1 MKTLYR
7 YLALALLIVLNT
19 SCLKSGL
26 DELETYDQNDIT
38 NIRFE
43 YRWWDE
49 AAQRLRVIEM
59 GVTKTIDTKAKKIE
73 CSIKVPEVTSAFTAG
88 VRNQVSLSTLSI
100 NVDVSTAARISPV
113 GDAPAMGTFPADFS
127 SYFKLIVSN
136 RKSMNDFLSV
146 RNNHCMENIMIMV
159 TYKNID

>member
-100 NVDVSTAARISPV
+100 NVDVSTSARIIQV

-127 SYFKLIVSN
+127 AKEFIYSVTAGNGDKANWTI
-136 RKSMNDFLSV
+136 KIEDFS
-146 RNNHCMENIMIMV
+146 
-159 TYKNID
+159 K

>member
-26 DELETYDQNDIT
+26 DELETYDQNDII

-49 AAQRLRVIEM
+49 TAQRLRVIEM
-59 GVTKTIDTKAKKIE
+59 AVTKTIDTKAKKVE
-73 CSIKVPEVTSAFTAG
+73 CSIKVPDATSAFTADI
-88 VRNQVSLSTLSI
+88 RDRVSLSALSV
-100 NVDVSTAARISPV
+100 NVDVSTAARVSPI
-113 GDAPAMGTFPADFS
+113 GDSPAMGTFPADFS
-127 SYFKLIVSN
+127 AKKFVYRVMAGDGGKADWTIEI
-136 RKSMNDFLSV
+136 KDFD
-146 RNNHCMENIMIMV
+146 
-159 TYKNID
+159 K

>member
-38 NIRFE
+38 NI
-43 YRWWDE
+43 
-49 AAQRLRVIEM
+49 AQRLRVIEM
-59 GVTKTIDTKAKKIE
+59 AVTKTIDTKAKKVE
-73 CSIKVPEVTSAFTAG
+73 CSIKVPDATSAFTADI
-88 VRNQVSLSTLSI
+88 RDRVSLSALSV
-100 NVDVSTAARISPV
+100 NVDVSTAARVSPI

-127 SYFKLIVSN
+127 AKKFVYRVMAGDGGKADWTIEI
-136 RKSMNDFLSV
+136 KDFD
-146 RNNHCMENIMIMV
+146 
-159 TYKNID
+159 K

>member
-49 AAQRLRVIEM
+49 TAQRLRVIEM
-59 GVTKTIDTKAKKIE
+59 AVTKTIDTKAKKVE
-73 CSIKVPEVTSAFTAG
+73 CRCVYG
-88 VRNQVSLSTLSI
+88 STCQPDWRFSC
-100 NVDVSTAARISPV
+100 N
-113 GDAPAMGTFPADFS
+113 GYFPG
-127 SYFKLIVSN
+127 
-136 RKSMNDFLSV
+136 RFL
-146 RNNHCMENIMIMV
+146 R
-159 TYKNID
+159 

>member
-49 AAQRLRVIEM
+49 TAQRLRVIEM
-59 GVTKTIDTKAKKIE
+59 AVTKTIDTKAKKSRMFYQSSRCNQCLYGRYQRSSFFERFVRE
-73 CSIKVPEVTSAFTAG
+73 CRCVYG
-88 VRNQVSLSTLSI
+88 STCQPDWRFSC
-100 NVDVSTAARISPV
+100 N
-113 GDAPAMGTFPADFS
+113 GYFPG
-127 SYFKLIVSN
+127 
-136 RKSMNDFLSV
+136 RFL
-146 RNNHCMENIMIMV
+146 R
-159 TYKNID
+159 

>member
-59 GVTKTIDTKAKKIE
+59 GVTKTIDTKAKKNRMFYQSSRSDE
-73 CSIKVPEVTSAFTAG
+73 CFYSWCQESGF
-88 VRNQVSLSTLSI
+88 
-100 NVDVSTAARISPV
+100 
-113 GDAPAMGTFPADFS
+113 FE
-127 SYFKLIVSN
+127 YFI
-136 RKSMNDFLSV
+136 
-146 RNNHCMENIMIMV
+146 H
-159 TYKNID
+159 

>member
-49 AAQRLRVIEM
+49 TAQRLRVIEM
-59 GVTKTIDTKAKKIE
+59 AVTKTIDTKAKKVE
-73 CSIKVPEVTSAFTAG
+73 CSNQCLYGRYQRSSFFERF
-88 VRNQVSLSTLSI
+88 VRECRCVYGSTCQPDWRCSC
-100 NVDVSTAARISPV
+100 N
-113 GDAPAMGTFPADFS
+113 GYFPG
-127 SYFKLIVSN
+127 
-136 RKSMNDFLSV
+136 RFL
-146 RNNHCMENIMIMV
+146 R
-159 TYKNID
+159 